1 MNSFRHNSRRIALC
15 GVMAAL
21 AAVFLQMGGILPLAT
36 FCCPL
41 LAMLCSLPV
50 LEEYGRRTA
59 LVLYAAVSLLAML
72 IAPDKEVALLYVFLG
87 WYPPL
92 RPAIDRAIG
101 GKVPRLL
108 VKSVLFAAAVSAM
121 YALAIF
127 VLGMEHIAREYT
139 EAGQTVLALTAVLG
153 FAVWLLFDKVLLR
166 FTLLYRHK
174 WRKRL
179 LRV

>member
-1 MNSFRHNSRRIALC
+1 MR
-15 GVMAAL
+15 
-21 AAVFLQMGGILPLAT
+21 LQ
-36 FCCPL
+36 
-41 LAMLCSLPV
+41 S
-50 LEEYGRRTA
+50 RRTA
-59 LVLYAAVSLLAML
+59 LCGLMAALSIVLLSAGALIPAALYACPILAMAALLPLRERFGVAPALTTYAAVSLLAML

-121 YALAIF
+121 YALDIF
-127 VLGMEHIAREYT
+127 VLGMEHIAREYA
-139 EAGQTVLALTAVLG
+139 EAGQTVLALTAALG

>member
-1 MNSFRHNSRRIALC
+1 MSSFRHNSRRAALC

-21 AAVFLQMGGILPLAT
+21 AVVFLQMGGILPLAT

-59 LVLYAAVSLLAML
+59 LVLYAAVSLLAL
-72 IAPDKEVALLYVFLG
+72 LLAPDKEVALLYAFLG
-87 WYPPL
+87 WYPAL
-92 RPAIDRAIG
+92 RPTLDRVIG
-101 GKVPRLL
+101 GTLPRLL
-108 VKSVLFAAAVSAM
+108 VKSALFAVAVSAM

-127 VLGMEHIAREYT
+127 LLGMEDLAREYT
-139 EAGQTVLALTAVLG
+139 EAGRAVLGLTVVLG

-166 FTLLYRHK
+166 FTLLYRRK
-174 WRKRL
+174 WRRYL
-179 LRV
+179 LRA